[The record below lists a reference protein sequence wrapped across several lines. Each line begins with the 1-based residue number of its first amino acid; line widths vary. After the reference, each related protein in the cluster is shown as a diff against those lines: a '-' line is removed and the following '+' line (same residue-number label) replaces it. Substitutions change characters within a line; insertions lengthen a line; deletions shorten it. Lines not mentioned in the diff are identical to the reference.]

1 MYDRKEMF
9 RAVCSD
15 CGDNCEVPFKPTG
28 SKPVLCSSCF
38 GKQGGGGRSSGRD
51 SRSGGRDRGGRFG
64 GRDSRSGG
72 RDRGDREMHSV
83 VCDDCGDN
91 CQVPFRPTAGKPIY
105 CDSCFGKH
113 NDRGDRRGGGR
124 DSRGGGSGGD
134 RRGGSGGDNDKMA
147 RELSSMNSKL
157 DRLITLLDPSA
168 KSEKKAVP
176 KKVKEDVVA
185 PLDLD
190 LDVKPKAFAKGGPV
204 SGGKAKT
211 VKKLVAKKATKTKVT
226 NKVTKKSTKKVAKKK
241 K

>member
-1 MYDRKEMF
+1 MF

-38 GKQGGGGRSSGRD
+38 GKQNSR
-51 SRSGGRDRGGRFG
+51 RSGGRDN
-64 GRDSRSGG
+64 RSGG
-72 RDRGDREMHSV
+72 RENRFDDRRSGSRNRGDRKMYQA
-83 VCDDCGDN
+83 VCDKCGGK
-91 CQVPFRPTAGKPIY
+91 CEVPFRPTAGKPIY
-105 CDSCFGKH
+105 CNDCFSKV
-113 NDRGDRRGGGR
+113 NDRGGR
-124 DSRGGGSGGD
+124 SGD
-134 RRGGSGGDNDKMA
+134 RRGGSGNSFQEKCGSGVDNDKIT

-157 DRLITLLDPSA
+157 DRLITLLDPST

-176 KKVKEDVVA
+176 KKVKEGVVA

-226 NKVTKKSTKKVAKKK
+226 NKVAKKSVKKVAKKK